1 MFTPTIDLYM
11 TFKFD
16 KCNFRKTIM
25 CRYSMIRESILNN
38 QVTIHWL
45 TTTEQIANVLAK
57 DGVSLEILLK
67 HSNTNKLPTYNQI

>member
-1 MFTPTIDLYM
+1 
-11 TFKFD
+11 
-16 KCNFRKTIM
+16 
-25 CRYSMIRESILNN
+25 MIRESILNN

>member
-1 MFTPTIDLYM
+1 
-11 TFKFD
+11 
-16 KCNFRKTIM
+16 M